1 MRYSVCWTLLG
12 FDLYLE
18 ELDMKLK
25 ETIKDYAIITF
36 GVMVIVVA
44 VYFFIVPSQLSL
56 GSITGLAILINHL
69 IPVPVSVITLT
80 FNVGLL
86 ILGTLPIGRE
96 FGAKTIYAS
105 IILPIMIG
113 ILEMLVPNV
122 QSITGSP
129 FQDMICYLFIVSA
142 GQAILFARNAS
153 SGGLDIVGKIINKYT
168 CMELGSAIALV
179 GMCVAVASV
188 FIYDLR
194 TMVLSVLGTYLN
206 GIVLDHFIFGM
217 DKKRRV
223 CILSSKLDEI
233 RDFIIHDLHSGAT
246 LYESVGAYNYTP
258 QKEIIAI
265 VDKNEYSKLMTF
277 ISKTDPKA
285 FVTVYAVSEVSYV
298 PKPRH

>member
-1 MRYSVCWTLLG
+1 
-12 FDLYLE
+12 
-18 ELDMKLK
+18 MKLK

-36 GVMVIVVA
+36 GVMVIVAA

-56 GSITGLAILINHL
+56 GSITGLAILINHV
-69 IPVPVSVITLT
+69 IPVPVSMITLT

-86 ILGTLPIGRE
+86 ILGTLLIGRE
-96 FGAKTIYAS
+96 FGAKTIYTS
-105 IILPIMIG
+105 IILPLMIG
-113 ILEMLVPNV
+113 ALELIFPNV
-122 QSITGSP
+122 QSITGSQ

-168 CMELGSAIALV
+168 RMELGSAIAMV
-179 GMCVAVASV
+179 GMCVAVASF
-188 FIYDLR
+188 FIYDMR
-194 TMVLSVLGTYLN
+194 TMVLSVLGTYMN

-223 CILSSKLDEI
+223 CIISSKLDEI
-233 RDFIIHDLHSGAT
+233 RNFIINDLHSGAT

-265 VDKNEYSKLMTF
+265 VDKNEYSKLMGF
-277 ISKTDPKA
+277 VSKIDPKA

>member
-1 MRYSVCWTLLG
+1 
-12 FDLYLE
+12 
-18 ELDMKLK
+18 MKLK

-69 IPVPVSVITLT
+69 IPVPVSMITLT

-86 ILGTLPIGRE
+86 ILGTLLIGRE

-168 CMELGSAIALV
+168 RMELGSAIALV

>member
-1 MRYSVCWTLLG
+1 
-12 FDLYLE
+12 
-18 ELDMKLK
+18 
-25 ETIKDYAIITF
+25 
-36 GVMVIVVA
+36 
-44 VYFFIVPSQLSL
+44 
-56 GSITGLAILINHL
+56 
-69 IPVPVSVITLT
+69 
-80 FNVGLL
+80 
-86 ILGTLPIGRE
+86 
-96 FGAKTIYAS
+96 
-105 IILPIMIG
+105 MIG

-168 CMELGSAIALV
+168 RMELGSAIALV